1 MVKDMALRNYKS
13 WINWST
19 ISNVLMIGFILALF
33 LVPDFKA
40 VLIKGMMK
48 VGLFQPALPDP
59 TVPGSV
65 NASAAAPVIQ
75 FEDKTGKIVS
85 LADFKGKVVFVN
97 FWATW
102 CPPCIAEMPSINKLR
117 KNLNDDNKIAF
128 LMVDM
133 DSDRVKSS
141 KFMVKKK
148 YDLDIYLPASQLP
161 REYYTGSLPTT
172 LVFDKYGRLLFK
184 HEGGADF
191 SNKEF
196 IEFLRKNMM

>member
-1 MVKDMALRNYKS
+1 MALRNYKS
-13 WINWST
+13 WVNRSN
-19 ISNVLMIGFILALF
+19 ISNVLMIGFVLALLF
-33 LVPDFKA
+33 MPELKA

-59 TVPGSV
+59 AIPNRLTTSTVMPS
-65 NASAAAPVIQ
+65 IQ
-75 FEDKTGKIVS
+75 FEDKNGKIVS
-85 LADFKGKVVFVN
+85 IADLKGKVVFVN

-117 KNLNDDNKIAF
+117 KSLNDDSKIAF

-133 DSDRVKSS
+133 DSDRVKST
-141 KFMVKKK
+141 KFMVRKK
-148 YDLDIYLPASQLP
+148 YDLDVYLPASQLP

-172 LVFDKYGRLLFK
+172 LVFDKYGRLIFK

-191 SNKEF
+191 TNEEF
-196 IEFLRKNMM
+196 IEYLRKNMMQ

>member
-1 MVKDMALRNYKS
+1 MVKDIALKNYKS

-19 ISNVLMIGFILALF
+19 ISSVVMIGFILVL
-33 LVPDFKA
+33 LLIPDTKA
-40 VLIKGMMK
+40 IVLEGLMK
-48 VGLFQPALPDP
+48 IGFFQPELPDESKQKSLIAS
-59 TVPGSV
+59 TNVPSV
-65 NASAAAPVIQ
+65 Q
-75 FEDKTGKIVS
+75 FQDKTGKIVS
-85 LADFKGKVVFVN
+85 LEDFEGKVVFVN

-117 KNLNDDNKIAF
+117 KSLNDDSKVAF

-133 DSDRVKSS
+133 DSDRAKSS
-141 KFMVKKK
+141 RFMLKRK
-148 YDLDIYLPASQLP
+148 YDLDIYLPVSQLP

-191 SNKEF
+191 TNKKF
-196 IEFLRKNMM
+196 VEFLKKNMI

>member
-1 MVKDMALRNYKS
+1 MIKDMALRNNKS
-13 WINWST
+13 WINWSN
-19 ISNVLMIGFILALF
+19 ISSFLMIGFILVL
-33 LVPDFKA
+33 LLIPNTKA
-40 VLIKGMMK
+40 IVLEGLMK
-48 VGLFQPALPDP
+48 IGFFQPALPDEDKQSSL
-59 TVPGSV
+59 VS
-65 NASAAAPVIQ
+65 SAAATAIQ
-75 FEDKTGKIVS
+75 FEDNTGKIVS

-117 KNLNDDNKIAF
+117 KTLNDDSKIAF
-128 LMVDM
+128 VMVDM
-133 DSDRVKSS
+133 DADRAKSS
-141 KFMVKKK
+141 KFMTKRK

-191 SNKEF
+191 TNKEF
-196 IEFLRKNMM
+196 AEFLRKNMM

>member
-1 MVKDMALRNYKS
+1 MVKDTSLRNYKS
-13 WINWST
+13 WINWSN
-19 ISNVLMIGFILALF
+19 ISSVLMIGVILVL
-33 LVPDFKA
+33 
-40 VLIKGMMK
+40 VLIPNTKAIVLEGLMK
-48 VGLFQPALPDP
+48 IGFFQPALPDENKQN
-59 TVPGSV
+59 SLIV
-65 NASAAAPVIQ
+65 NATPSSIQ
-75 FEDKTGKIVS
+75 FEDKTGKIIS

-117 KNLNDDNKIAF
+117 KSLNDDSKIAF

-133 DSDRVKSS
+133 DSDRAKSS
-141 KFMVKKK
+141 KFMLKRK
-148 YDLDIYLPASQLP
+148 YDLDVYLPASQLP

-191 SNKEF
+191 TNKEF
-196 IEFLRKNMM
+196 TEFLRKNMM

>member
-1 MVKDMALRNYKS
+1 MVKDMTLKNYRS
-13 WINWST
+13 LITWSN
-19 ISNVLMIGFILALF
+19 ISSVLMIGFILVLV
-33 LVPDFKA
+33 LVPDTKA
-40 VLIKGMMK
+40 IVLKSLMK
-48 VGLFQPALPDP
+48 IGFFQPALPDENKQN
-59 TVPGSV
+59 SLIV
-65 NASAAAPVIQ
+65 NATPSSIQ

-117 KNLNDDNKIAF
+117 KSLNDDSKIAF

-133 DSDRVKSS
+133 DSDRAKSS
-141 KFMVKKK
+141 KFMLKRK
-148 YDLDIYLPASQLP
+148 YDLDVYLPASQLP
-161 REYYTGSLPTT
+161 REFYTGSLPTT

-191 SNKEF
+191 TNKEF
-196 IEFLRKNMM
+196 NEFLRKNMM